1 MRFIALTCPGC
12 GYRFTVSSSAPM
24 RITCPNC
31 LTSMTNPSKGDEIEP
46 QPVIPVEQV
55 SSSDRKVTTI
65 LLAFVGIM
73 AFAGALAI
81 LRPAAIWFSG
91 VLAFIAAGSVLAAA
105 VSFSREKEVESNFGC
120 GVIPLVILIV
130 LGILFL
136 LFGACA
142 LTIFKSGF

>member
-1 MRFIALTCPGC
+1 MLTCRGC
-12 GYRFTVSSSAPM
+12 GYRFTVSSNAPV
-24 RITCPNC
+24 RITCPSC
-31 LTSMTNPSKGDEIEP
+31 LTSMDNPHQAEGIEP
-46 QPVIPVEQV
+46 VPVIPVEQA
-55 SSSDRKVTTI
+55 SSSDRKVSTI

-73 AFAGALAI
+73 TFAGAIAI

-91 VLAFIAAGSVLAAA
+91 VLALIAAGSVLAAA
-105 VSFSREKEVESNFGC
+105 VSFSREKEVGSNIGC

>member
-1 MRFIALTCPGC
+1 M
-12 GYRFTVSSSAPM
+12 V
-24 RITCPNC
+24 TCPNC
-31 LTSMTNPSKGDEIEP
+31 LSSMANPSKCDEIEP
-46 QPVIPVEQV
+46 IPVIPVEQA

-73 AFAGALAI
+73 TFAGALAI

-91 VLAFIAAGSVLAAA
+91 VLALIAAGSVLAAA
-105 VSFSREKEVESNFGC
+105 VSFSREKEVKANIGC
-120 GVIPLVILIV
+120 GIVPLVILIV

-142 LTIFKSGF
+142 LTIFRSGF

>member
-12 GYRFTVSSSAPM
+12 SCRLTVSSNAPATV
-24 RITCPNC
+24 TCPNC
-31 LTSMTNPSKGDEIEP
+31 LSSMANPSKGDEIEP
-46 QPVIPVEQV
+46 IPVIPVEQA

-73 AFAGALAI
+73 TFAGALAI

-91 VLAFIAAGSVLAAA
+91 VLALIAAGSVLAAA
-105 VSFSREKEVESNFGC
+105 VSFFREKEVESNIGC
-120 GVIPLVILIV
+120 GIVPLVILIV
-130 LGILFL
+130 LGVLFL

-142 LTIFKSGF
+142 LTIFRSGF